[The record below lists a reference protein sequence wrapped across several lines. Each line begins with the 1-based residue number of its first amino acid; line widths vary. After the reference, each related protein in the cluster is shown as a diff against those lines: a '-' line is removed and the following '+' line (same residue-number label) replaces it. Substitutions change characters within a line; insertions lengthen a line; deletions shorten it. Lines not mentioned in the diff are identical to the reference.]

1 MIQHKTLCAGCLSY
15 LRHNYH
21 TADHSSPLLGGQ
33 TKLNRWWRRDAKKC
47 VRTRGRL
54 IGTQNESKKA
64 STVPFER
71 PLYAQGMCKLQ
82 CPFVRTRAGTQIIM
96 RPPRLVG
103 ARNLS
108 THCCSFALSLSVFAY
123 QQVDDGPSLEGGV
136 SSWQPIDSTVESN
149 GGSQGSVADSNVII
163 GQHLHGAYWPEIV
176 FYWNVGRDQSAI
188 EPLLLLLIGA

>member
-1 MIQHKTLCAGCLSY
+1 MQRNAFAQEEDLLARKTKAKRRQPLRLSGHFTRKECA
-15 LRHNYH
+15 
-21 TADHSSPLLGGQ
+21 
-33 TKLNRWWRRDAKKC
+33 AK
-47 VRTRGRL
+47 
-54 IGTQNESKKA
+54 
-64 STVPFER
+64 
-71 PLYAQGMCKLQ
+71 CKLQ
-82 CPFVRTRAGTQIIM
+82 CPFVRTQPGTQIIM
-96 RPPRLVG
+96 RPPELVG

-108 THCCSFALSLSVFAY
+108 MHCCSFALSLSVFAY

-188 EPLLLLLIGA
+188 EPPLLLLIGA